1 MGRRHLSW
9 KEEHRV
15 SEYQYYEF
23 RALDR
28 RLTPD
33 QQQRL
38 RSLSTRAEISA
49 TRFANEYSFGNFR
62 GDPGRLLEEY
72 FDAYLY
78 AANWGTR
85 ELAFRLPRG
94 LLDAE
99 TARRYCDEEDRAWV
113 TETAEHVIV
122 RFRRDDDEGDDWI
135 EGDGLLDP
143 LLDARSELAAGDLRL
158 LYLGWLL
165 KVQLGGLDDED
176 DADFEDDGEG
186 LADEVEPPVPA
197 GLRQLSDS
205 LASVAKFLGIDDDLI
220 AVAAKA
226 SGPLA
231 QVTDD
236 GIADWVTALPASEK
250 DKYLTMVAEGEGAQ
264 VEALLVQRFRRE
276 ARPAGSARAS
286 AERTARELLAGA
298 QARRAAREAAQ
309 ARARAEARARRAAEQ
324 AAAYERHLEQL
335 ASRKDETWQQVEK
348 LTMFSKAKEYDQ
360 ATQLLK
366 DLHEI
371 ARREDDTTA
380 FTARVRGLRTRYVKR
395 PSLMERFDKAGLPR
409 LE

>member
-1 MGRRHLSW
+1 MSG
-9 KEEHRV
+9 
-15 SEYQYYEF
+15 YQCYEF

-28 RLTPD
+28 RLTAE
-33 QQQRL
+33 QRRRL
-38 RSLSTRAEISA
+38 RSLSSRAEISA
-49 TRFANEYSFGNFR
+49 TRLANEYSFGNFR
-62 GDPGRLLEEY
+62 GDPARLLEEY

-85 ELAFRLPRG
+85 ELAFRLPRA

-99 TARRYCDEEDRAWV
+99 TARRYCDEEYRAWV

-122 RFRRDDDEGDDWI
+122 RFRWNDDEGDDWI

-143 LLDARSELAAGDLRL
+143 LLNARGELAAGDLRL

-165 KVQLGGLDDED
+165 KVQLSGLDDED
-176 DADFEDDGEG
+176 SDFEDGGEG

-205 LASVAKFLGIDDDLI
+205 LASAAKFLRIDDDLI
-220 AVAAKA
+220 ATAAKA

-250 DKYLTMVAEGEGAQ
+250 DKYLTMITEGEGAQ

-276 ARPAGSARAS
+276 ARPAGSAPTS

-335 ASRKDETWQQVEK
+335 ANRKDETWQQVEK

-366 DLHEI
+366 DLHQI
-371 ARREDDTTA
+371 ARREDDITA
-380 FTARVRGLRTRYVKR
+380 FTARVRELRTRYMKR

>member
-226 SGPLA
+226 SGPSRKSPM
-231 QVTDD
+231 T
-236 GIADWVTALPASEK
+236 GSRTGS
-250 DKYLTMVAEGEGAQ
+250 
-264 VEALLVQRFRRE
+264 RHC
-276 ARPAGSARAS
+276 RPARRTSTSRWSPKAKGRRWRPCWCSGSGGRP
-286 AERTARELLAGA
+286 G
-298 QARRAAREAAQ
+298 QRAARGPVRSGP
-309 ARARAEARARRAAEQ
+309 RASCWRARRPGGPHGRQ
-324 AAAYERHLEQL
+324 RRLGHG
-335 ASRKDETWQQVEK
+335 RKHGHAGRR
-348 LTMFSKAKEYDQ
+348 SKPPPTS
-360 ATQLLK
+360 AT
-366 DLHEI
+366 
-371 ARREDDTTA
+371 
-380 FTARVRGLRTRYVKR
+380 
-395 PSLMERFDKAGLPR
+395 
-409 LE
+409 

>member
-1 MGRRHLSW
+1 MSG
-9 KEEHRV
+9 
-15 SEYQYYEF
+15 YQYYEF

-28 RLTPD
+28 RLTAE
-33 QQQRL
+33 QQRRL
-38 RSLSTRAEISA
+38 RSLSSRAEISA
-49 TRFANEYSFGNFR
+49 TRLANEYSFGNFR

-85 ELAFRLPRG
+85 ELAFRLPRA

-99 TARRYCDEEDRAWV
+99 TARRYCDEEHRAWV
-113 TETAEHVIV
+113 TETSEHVIV
-122 RFRRDDDEGDDWI
+122 WFRWDNDEGDDWI

-143 LLDARSELAAGDLRL
+143 LLEARSELAAGDLRL

-165 KVQLGGLDDED
+165 KVQLSGLDDED
-176 DADFEDDGEG
+176 DEDLGREDEG

-205 LASVAKFLGIDDDLI
+205 LAAAAKFLGIDDNLI
-220 AVAAKA
+220 ATAAKA

-236 GIADWVTALPASEK
+236 GIAGWVTALPASEK

-264 VEALLVQRFRRE
+264 AEALLVQRFRRE
-276 ARPAGSARAS
+276 ARPAGSAPTS

-380 FTARVRGLRTRYVKR
+380 FTARVRELRTRYMKR
-395 PSLMERFDKAGLPR
+395 PSLMERFDKAGLPG

>member
-1 MGRRHLSW
+1 M
-9 KEEHRV
+9 

-28 RLTPD
+28 RLTLE

-38 RSLSTRAEISA
+38 RSLSSRAEISA
-49 TRFANEYSFGNFR
+49 TRLANEYSFGNFR
-62 GDPGRLLEEY
+62 GDPARLLEEY

-85 ELAFRLPRG
+85 ELAFRLPRA

-99 TARRYCDEEDRAWV
+99 TARQYCDEEHRAWV

-122 RFRRDDDEGDDWI
+122 RFRWDDDEGDDWV

-143 LLDARSELAAGDLRL
+143 LLEARSELAAGDLRL

-165 KVQLGGLDDED
+165 KIQLSGLADE
-176 DADFEDDGEG
+176 DADFEDGGEG

-205 LASVAKFLGIDDDLI
+205 LASAAKFLRIDDDLI

-226 SGPLA
+226 SRPL
-231 QVTDD
+231 VPVSDD

-250 DKYLTMVAEGEGAQ
+250 DKYLTMVAEARGHK
-264 VEALLVQRFRRE
+264 RR
-276 ARPAGSARAS
+276 RCWSAGSGRNPGRRPPQRRVRSGPRATCLMVRRPGGSRGRRPRRGRGRKPGHGEQRSRPPPAS
-286 AERTARELLAGA
+286 AT
-298 QARRAAREAAQ
+298 
-309 ARARAEARARRAAEQ
+309 
-324 AAAYERHLEQL
+324 
-335 ASRKDETWQQVEK
+335 
-348 LTMFSKAKEYDQ
+348 
-360 ATQLLK
+360 
-366 DLHEI
+366 
-371 ARREDDTTA
+371 
-380 FTARVRGLRTRYVKR
+380 
-395 PSLMERFDKAGLPR
+395 
-409 LE
+409 